1 MKEKSHWV
9 CKPALFGLNSQD
21 RIDWE
26 VATKRAFSAKMGIV
40 EKGAPSPNGVASK
53 WIVGASVI
61 IPCSIKTRR
70 CVESA
75 SLAVYSTLAGD
86 RRVLHRPLWLS
97 VPVWLEIV
105 ACCIGLSA
113 WRSSHVASASLASC
127 SRMK

>member
-53 WIVGASVI
+53 
-61 IPCSIKTRR
+61 
-70 CVESA
+70 
-75 SLAVYSTLAGD
+75 
-86 RRVLHRPLWLS
+86 
-97 VPVWLEIV
+97 
-105 ACCIGLSA
+105 
-113 WRSSHVASASLASC
+113 
-127 SRMK
+127 

>member
-61 IPCSIKTRR
+61 FPCSIKTRR

-75 SLAVYSTLAGD
+75 SLAGD
-86 RRVLHRPLWLS
+86 RRALHRPVWLS

-105 ACCIGLSA
+105 ARCIGLSGCLFQDEA
-113 WRSSHVASASLASC
+113 SSA
-127 SRMK
+127 